1 MPHPKKLLIFKFS
14 ALSLLALMSILLYM
28 LYRLGGSWEFALETR
43 AVKLAALLLTAIA
56 VAVSTLLF
64 QTLTKNRIL
73 TPSIMGLDSLY
84 MLLQTALVY
93 FLGSSTQFL
102 ASKNI
107 NFLVTLLLMMVFSFL
122 LYYILFGR
130 LSHSIFTLLL
140 FGIILGTLFQSGA
153 SFMQMLIDP
162 DDFLIIQGKMF
173 ASFNAVNA
181 DVLMIATL
189 FTLVALLYVAAIFK
203 NLDVLQLGKDQT
215 INLGISYNGMARHIL
230 IIVSILVSTSTALV
244 GPVSFLGLLVV
255 NLSYQYFTTHRHNTL
270 LPGTILI
277 AIIALVLGQFIV
289 EKLLTF
295 STTLSV
301 IINFIG
307 GIYFIYL
314 LVKKGRK

>member
-181 DVLMIATL
+181 DVLMIATV

-255 NLSYQYFTTHRHNTL
+255 NLSYQYFTTHRHSIL

>member
-140 FGIILGTLFQSGA
+140 
-153 SFMQMLIDP
+153 
-162 DDFLIIQGKMF
+162 
-173 ASFNAVNA
+173 
-181 DVLMIATL
+181 
-189 FTLVALLYVAAIFK
+189 
-203 NLDVLQLGKDQT
+203 
-215 INLGISYNGMARHIL
+215 
-230 IIVSILVSTSTALV
+230 
-244 GPVSFLGLLVV
+244 
-255 NLSYQYFTTHRHNTL
+255 
-270 LPGTILI
+270 
-277 AIIALVLGQFIV
+277 
-289 EKLLTF
+289 
-295 STTLSV
+295 
-301 IINFIG
+301 
-307 GIYFIYL
+307 
-314 LVKKGRK
+314 